1 MNSLRCEWCGQHAS
15 DEYPVWG
22 HKENIDSP
30 YMVSHQTQGYCIMAA
45 LARAEVLEV
54 AFANSHNLNE
64 SLGDENRALLARAEA
79 AEAER
84 NELRERHDNLKNAYA
99 NLVEEAAERLV
110 RRLVRMYAAERRV
123 AELEAQLASA
133 ESRAAQALDRARK
146 AEVGQWMRDL
156 AAPPEAADLE
166 HLSDDELAEMLG
178 LPSALRA
185 RPALLTAARWRALAY
200 EARDERRDAID
211 RAEAAETEV
220 ARLCEENRQAN
231 HAFDRQQER
240 GNRLAAELK
249 EAERWNR
256 VTDTEPPDGVRVL
269 MQVEAW
275 RRGRIWQYL
284 DDAMLVRGWKP
295 LPPVLRSWPHPTEE
309 GGDGS

>member
-99 NLVEEAAERLV
+99 NLVEEATERLV

-123 AELEAQLASA
+123 AELEAQLA
-133 ESRAAQALDRARK
+133 AQ
-146 AEVGQWMRDL
+146 GMRD
-156 AAPPEAADLE
+156 
-166 HLSDDELAEMLG
+166 DDDNQTN
-178 LPSALRA
+178 S
-185 RPALLTAARWRALAY
+185 
-200 EARDERRDAID
+200 
-211 RAEAAETEV
+211 
-220 ARLCEENRQAN
+220 
-231 HAFDRQQER
+231 
-240 GNRLAAELK
+240 
-249 EAERWNR
+249 
-256 VTDTEPPDGVRVL
+256 
-269 MQVEAW
+269 
-275 RRGRIWQYL
+275 
-284 DDAMLVRGWKP
+284 
-295 LPPVLRSWPHPTEE
+295 
-309 GGDGS
+309 

>member
-123 AELEAQLASA
+123 AELEAQLAAQGWRPVTITEPSLNVMA
-133 ESRAAQALDRARK
+133 ELLIVGYRGDDGYWHYPDGPEGLVIRGWRPVQVAA
-146 AEVGQWMRDL
+146 
-156 AAPPEAADLE
+156 
-166 HLSDDELAEMLG
+166 
-178 LPSALRA
+178 
-185 RPALLTAARWRALAY
+185 T
-200 EARDERRDAID
+200 
-211 RAEAAETEV
+211 
-220 ARLCEENRQAN
+220 EEN
-231 HAFDRQQER
+231 QQ
-240 GNRLAAELK
+240 
-249 EAERWNR
+249 
-256 VTDTEPPDGVRVL
+256 
-269 MQVEAW
+269 
-275 RRGRIWQYL
+275 
-284 DDAMLVRGWKP
+284 
-295 LPPVLRSWPHPTEE
+295 
-309 GGDGS
+309 